1 MAPRLQGAAGA
12 GKRLLDRLAPARFGG
27 RLGLGVVALG
37 LLVIGIGWDGA
48 AGSGGEVNH
57 VPVVQAQLPWLL
69 SGGFLGLGIV
79 ILGAALLI
87 AHSQREGHHRLKAS
101 LDALSQAIERLGA
114 AGTVP
119 DDLGGLVLAGADSYH
134 TSTCHLVRERHDARA
149 MTPEQATAEGLTA
162 CRVCNP
168 PVVTPSS

>member
-1 MAPRLQGAAGA
+1 MARLAKSAAGA
-12 GKRLLDRLAPARFGG
+12 PRRFLDRLAPARFGG

-48 AGSGGEVNH
+48 AGSGGEINH
-57 VPVVQAQLPWLL
+57 VPLVQAQLPWLL

-79 ILGAALLI
+79 VLGAALVVVN
-87 AHSQREGHHRLKAS
+87 AQREGQHRLRTS
-101 LDALSQAIERLGA
+101 LDSLTEAIERLGA
-114 AGTVP
+114 QSTVP

-134 TSTCHLVRERHDARA
+134 TSTCHLVRDRHDARP
-149 MTPEQATAEGLTA
+149 MTPEQATSAGLTP

-168 PVVTPSS
+168 PVKAPAT